1 MMDQIKMEG
10 FFVNGD
16 NTEKVREDLLNQY
29 KEIIRAF
36 DRKDM
41 KRMSLLIY
49 DDFMKHFATTIFSKV
64 MVDGGCIKR
73 DVEEFLNYVRL
84 DLTTTINRLG
94 GEMNVGNQS

>member
-10 FFVNGD
+10 FFVSGG
-16 NTEKVREDLLNQY
+16 EMEEVRENLLNQY

-36 DRKDM
+36 DRRDM

-49 DDFMKHFATTIFSKV
+49 DDFMKHFAATIFSKV
-64 MVDGGCIKR
+64 MVDGGDIKR
-73 DVEEFLNYVRL
+73 DVEEFLNYVKS
-84 DLTTTINRLG
+84 DFTATIMRLG